1 MKTVEQLYLSVLSYT
16 QPIWATAIGAVL
28 LVLTL
33 FLSMFLLFQHLSA
46 YKNPEEQKFL
56 IGVILMVPCYSIES
70 YVSLAN
76 PSISVDCEILRDCY
90 EAFAMYCFGRYLV
103 ACLGGEDR
111 TIEFL
116 KRQGALSSKTP
127 MLENASEKGVIK
139 HPFPMNY
146 ILKPWR
152 LGEWFYQIIKIGIV
166 QYMII
171 KTVTA
176 VLALS
181 LETLG
186 VYCDGEFKS
195 TCGYPYMAVVLNFSQ
210 SWALYCLVLFYT
222 ATKDELAH
230 IKPLAKFLMFKSIVF
245 LTWWQ
250 DVAIALLYSWGL
262 FKSSI
267 AQTLESKSSVQDFII
282 CIEMCVAAIIH
293 LYVFPAKPYKLM
305 GDRFPGCV
313 SVLGDYGSLDCPL
326 DPDEVRDSERP
337 TKLRLPQPDVD
348 TKTTAIRESVC
359 DVVLGGGEYII
370 NDLKFTVN
378 QAVEPM
384 EKGFTRFNRN
394 LHKISE
400 NIRKHEKKK
409 LKTKDDGSTGSAS
422 PSPRVFHGIDDPL
435 LYGSISDSEA
445 KRGRRHRQKSGYT
458 SAESGGDSS
467 DHGHGG
473 YQIYGCRWVTKD

>member
-16 QPIWATAIGAVL
+16 PPIWATAVGAVL

-111 TIEFL
+111 TIELL
-116 KRQGALSSKTP
+116 KRQGASSSKTP
-127 MLENASEKGVIK
+127 LLENASEKGVIK

-152 LGEWFYQIIKIGIV
+152 LGEWFYRIIKIGIV

-176 VLALS
+176 VLAVS

-267 AQTLESKSSVQDFII
+267 AQTLQSKSSVQDFII
-282 CIEMCVAAIIH
+282 CIE
-293 LYVFPAKPYKLM
+293 
-305 GDRFPGCV
+305 
-313 SVLGDYGSLDCPL
+313 
-326 DPDEVRDSERP
+326 
-337 TKLRLPQPDVD
+337 
-348 TKTTAIRESVC
+348 
-359 DVVLGGGEYII
+359 II

-409 LKTKDDGSTGSAS
+409 LKTKDDRSTGSTS
-422 PSPRVFHGIDDPL
+422 PSPQVFHGIDDPL
-435 LYGSISDSEA
+435 LYGSISDSGA

-473 YQIYGCRWVTKD
+473 YQIYGFRWVTKD